1 MFEASSLFAIA
12 LDLAYERKPDTQ
24 SKVVDSTCVSIL
36 GCLDLFV
43 CFMIHRI
50 MFNPTSGQQI
60 LMDRT
65 TNQCYFVL
73 KNILNSATLRA
84 QSSIVLSDSSDE

>member
-73 KNILNSATLRA
+73 KNILNSAT
-84 QSSIVLSDSSDE
+84 